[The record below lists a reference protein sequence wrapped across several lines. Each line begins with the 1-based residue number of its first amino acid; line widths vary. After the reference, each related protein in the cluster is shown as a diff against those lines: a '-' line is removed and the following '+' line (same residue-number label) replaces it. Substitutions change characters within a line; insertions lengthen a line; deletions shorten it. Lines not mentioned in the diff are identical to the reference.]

1 MKLEL
6 KRKAQISLWFVY
18 MILAVIIVVTVG
30 IFAPMGVLFN
40 SEIYAAGDTILANAN
55 ASLNNISDPEIK
67 AQLQGMIGEAR
78 NAGETNI
85 EVNSDIFQ
93 YGWVVLLFVTALV
106 IFLFTRQLVETS
118 GRGGIV

>member
-1 MKLEL
+1 MK
-6 KRKAQISLWFVY
+6 KGQISLWFVY

-55 ASLNNISDPEIK
+55 ASLNNISNPDIK
-67 AQLQGMIGEAR
+67 ASLQGMIGEAR